1 MTRLPLFPLH
11 TVLFPGMP
19 LTLHIFEPRYRKMIN
34 DALAHERRFGVVLI
48 EEGQEALGPL
58 AQPHL
63 VGCTAN
69 IVQISP
75 LGDGRMN
82 LVALGGER
90 FYVDALDS
98 ASEPYLMG
106 EVSFEPMPSVYPV
119 PKPVAGGLL
128 PLVKTYLQILSQV
141 GDFTLE
147 LDQLPTDP
155 LDLANLGAY
164 ILRIEAEEKQPL
176 LEADNT
182 LTFITS
188 LSKLLRRENA
198 IMSNMLQHQDLPDN
212 QPFSWN

>member
-34 DALAHERRFGVVLI
+34 DALTRERRFGVVLI

-58 AQPHL
+58 AHPAW
-63 VGCTAN
+63 VGCSAN

-90 FYVDALDS
+90 FRIDALDTT
-98 ASEPYLMG
+98 SEPYLIG
-106 EVSFEPMPSVYPV
+106 EVSFEPMLAERRL
-119 PKPVAGGLL
+119 PKQVIGGLR
-128 PLVKTYLQILSQV
+128 PLVKNYLQILSQA
-141 GDFTLE
+141 GDFNLE

-176 LEADNT
+176 LEAENT